1 MMEAVGSGDAT
12 VQGSR
17 FQDIGEGDRADPMT
31 PPDLSPPIPS
41 RLGKPTS
48 SFSRL
53 KGRWKS
59 STVTNYGMENE
70 DVFVPLDPRLVWVKN
85 HNVNRRKNWVPSS
98 SDLKLLS
105 LNRLKQ
111 QQACEDNRKVAV
123 KDVSWWKKWVVAWM
137 DVVSR
142 KKWVA
147 CTGIFIMLM
156 LVMAAIPHDEDYHDF
171 ADQRTLFL
179 GIPNTLNVIS
189 TIPLFFVGLA
199 GLILNHCK
207 SYFRIWSQGD
217 LYTLFATVIASGF
230 GSCYYHLNPKNGT
243 LFLHRLPMVTAFTFF
258 EVIFVIENLDDWARP
273 KSLASTSYWL
283 WAAGLYILARLEE
296 VADKRIY
303 RWTLQIVSGHT
314 LGHLCASMVPLFLIL
329 MLAKKTRPI
338 ELERRMAPVHHQ
350 LKLTFMVCLL
360 VPKLICLWV
369 PKIQVSVNICELGI
383 LMWEF
388 GACSVNQAKISDQRA
403 VLETPI
409 RAWEIVSRIH
419 GLWGM
424 DIYKNKVHQFL
435 QSVRQDESFFG
446 LWGTPGVGK
455 TRLLS
460 LIAASYADSFCHIL
474 FLDGG
479 SSVRVMQHHL
489 ASLLKLD
496 WEKMSSLPEHRRA
509 KIITEFLVQDSF
521 LLLLDN
527 VHDRPYPDLVAVGLP
542 IPLGCHQKVVFT
554 SRNQMMCERMGCP
567 ISNIMQMKCL
577 GNEDA
582 WRLFK
587 YHAGVKI
594 TEADAE
600 IYDYAKQMVSSCRGL
615 PRAICAIGK
624 GVARVTCGG
633 KNLFAWQFAYK
644 QSMGRNLHPEQM
656 EELAFVLI

>member
-1 MMEAVGSGDAT
+1 
-12 VQGSR
+12 
-17 FQDIGEGDRADPMT
+17 MT

-424 DIYKNKVHQFL
+424 DIYKNK
-435 QSVRQDESFFG
+435 
-446 LWGTPGVGK
+446 
-455 TRLLS
+455 
-460 LIAASYADSFCHIL
+460 
-474 FLDGG
+474 
-479 SSVRVMQHHL
+479 
-489 ASLLKLD
+489 
-496 WEKMSSLPEHRRA
+496 EHRRA

-600 IYDYAKQMVSSCRGL
+600 IYDYAKQVSENCEVVIADG
-615 PRAICAIGK
+615 
-624 GVARVTCGG
+624 TCMML
-633 KNLFAWQFAYK
+633 KKCPWQKHMYNSHCKA
-644 QSMGRNLHPEQM
+644 
-656 EELAFVLI
+656 

>member
-1 MMEAVGSGDAT
+1 
-12 VQGSR
+12 
-17 FQDIGEGDRADPMT
+17 
-31 PPDLSPPIPS
+31 
-41 RLGKPTS
+41 
-48 SFSRL
+48 
-53 KGRWKS
+53 
-59 STVTNYGMENE
+59 
-70 DVFVPLDPRLVWVKN
+70 
-85 HNVNRRKNWVPSS
+85 
-98 SDLKLLS
+98 
-105 LNRLKQ
+105 
-111 QQACEDNRKVAV
+111 
-123 KDVSWWKKWVVAWM
+123 M

-207 SYFRIWSQGD
+207 SYFRIWGISTHSLLLSLLLALVHAITISTQKMAPYFCTD
-217 LYTLFATVIASGF
+217 
-230 GSCYYHLNPKNGT
+230 CQ
-243 LFLHRLPMVTAFTFF
+243 
-258 EVIFVIENLDDWARP
+258 P